1 MTGVPNSRR
10 PLESLPAAV
19 AVAGTAL
26 VLVAFVSMA
35 ARGRPVEAIFGHWM
49 IHNGPTGVISLWL
62 GYLVTRREPNHR
74 AGWLLVA
81 IGALSAVHVGL
92 VALVDHRMIAAGVA
106 HSGQRFEAVVPS
118 SMPLDVMIPMWFSA
132 WLWIPVLVMAVTVF
146 LLVFPDGELPRGRR
160 RYGFHLSIAAATTLS
175 LAYMVETWPWADD
188 PIIMSDSI
196 GRNRLA
202 ASLLMVG
209 GTLLVMA
216 VVLSISTLVG
226 RWRNADLEQRRRMRP
241 VVFTAIAFAVLGV
254 TLYPW
259 QWVWIP
265 TALVLIWTL
274 LGSYAF
280 AIARYRLHDLDI
292 FVSRAAVAAVL
303 AVTLTATYLAIVVGV
318 GQLAGRGRENTLLPL
333 VAAAV
338 VAVAFDPLRRRVRR
352 LVDRLLYG
360 HDHDA
365 YEVLHGIADRL
376 RSASSAEDVLTDIAQ
391 LLVRGTGAEQ
401 IEIVTTVRGT
411 DRVLATDG
419 QSDRPDALWAV
430 PVVHEHDHL
439 GHVRVFARSTADL
452 APGASSLVEDAAAT
466 LGVVLRNAQL
476 TVDLEEQVRALRRS
490 SERLLHAHDEARRS
504 LERDIHDGAQARL
517 IALKIRLGM
526 AGRQAA
532 ATGDRE
538 LTAMLDGTCAEIDRA
553 IHTLRSLGHGL
564 RPSALEGAGM
574 AAAIRS
580 EARGLPMDVIVEAP
594 AVGRYDPAVE
604 SAVFFSCLE
613 AIQNSA
619 KHGRA
624 DQVHVQL
631 SNGSDGLTFS
641 VTDDGTGFDP
651 EHTPDGNGLTNVRD
665 RVTSLGGDVRI
676 EAAAGRGTTVTGHVP
691 VQPLVSER

>member
-1 MTGVPNSRR
+1 MTGVTTSRR
-10 PLESLPAAV
+10 SLEHLPATV
-19 AVAGTAL
+19 AVVGTAL
-26 VLVAFVSMA
+26 VLVAFFSMT

-62 GYLVTRREPNHR
+62 GYLVTRRERHHR

-118 SMPLDVMIPMWFSA
+118 SMPLDVMIPLWFSA

-160 RYGFHLSIAAATTLS
+160 RFGFHLSIAAATTLS
-175 LAYMVETWPWADD
+175 LAYMAETWVWSDD
-188 PIIMSDSI
+188 PIVMGDSI
-196 GRNRLA
+196 GRNRLVT
-202 ASLLMVG
+202 SLLLVG
-209 GTLLVMA
+209 GALLIVS

-254 TLYPW
+254 ALYPW

-265 TALVLIWTL
+265 TALILIWTL

-280 AIARYRLHDLDI
+280 AIARYRLHELDI

-318 GQLAGRGRENTLLPL
+318 GQLAGRGRDNSLIPL
-333 VAAAV
+333 VAAGV
-338 VAVAFDPLRRRVRR
+338 VAVAFDPLRRSVRR
-352 LVDRLLYG
+352 LVDRLIYG

-376 RSASSAEDVLTDIAQ
+376 RSSSDEGVLTDIAQ

-419 QSDRPDALWAV
+419 QTDRPDAIWAV
-430 PVVHEHDHL
+430 PVVHEHEHL
-439 GHVRVFARSTADL
+439 GHVSVFARSTADL

-490 SERLLHAHDEARRS
+490 SERLVHAHDEARRS

-526 AGRQAA
+526 AERQAA
-532 ATGDRE
+532 GAGDGE
-538 LTAMLDGTCAEIDRA
+538 LAALLDGTCAEIDGA

-564 RPSALEGAGM
+564 RPSALDGAGL

-594 AVGRYDPAVE
+594 DLGRYDPAVE

-624 DQVHVQL
+624 DQVRVHL
-631 SNGSDGLTFS
+631 SNGSGGLTFS
-641 VTDDGTGFDP
+641 ISDDGTGFDP
-651 EHTPDGNGLTNVRD
+651 VHTPDGNGFTNLRD

-676 EAAAGRGTTVTGHVP
+676 EAATGIGTTVTGHVP

>member
-1 MTGVPNSRR
+1 MTGVPTSRR
-10 PLESLPAAV
+10 SQEHLPSAV
-19 AVAGTAL
+19 AVVGTAL
-26 VLVAFVSMA
+26 VLVAFVSMT

-62 GYLVTRREPNHR
+62 GYLVTRREPHHR

-92 VALVDHRMIAAGVA
+92 VALVDHQMIAAGVG
-106 HSGQRFEAVVPS
+106 HSGQRFEAVAPS
-118 SMPLDVMIPMWFSA
+118 SLPLDVMIPMWFSA
-132 WLWIPVLVMAVTVF
+132 WLWIPVLVMAFTVF
-146 LLVFPDGELPRGRR
+146 LLVFPDGELPRDRR
-160 RYGFHLSIAAATTLS
+160 RLGFPLSIAATTALS
-175 LAYMVETWPWADD
+175 IAYMVETWPWASD
-188 PIIMSDSI
+188 PIIMGDSI
-196 GRNRLA
+196 GRNRLVI
-202 ASLLMVG
+202 SLLMVG
-209 GTLLVMA
+209 GSLLIVA
-216 VVLSISTLVG
+216 VVLSISTLAE
-226 RWRNADLEQRRRMRP
+226 RWRNADPEQRRRMRP

-254 TLYPW
+254 ALFPW
-259 QWVWIP
+259 QWLWTPV
-265 TALVLIWTL
+265 ALILIWTL

-318 GQLAGRGRENTLLPL
+318 GQLAGRGRDNSLLPL
-333 VAAAV
+333 VAAGV
-338 VAVAFDPLRRRVRR
+338 VAVAFDPLRRSVRR
-352 LVDRLLYG
+352 LVDRLIYG
-360 HDHDA
+360 HDRDA

-376 RSASSAEDVLTDIAQ
+376 RSSSDDGVLTDIAQ

-401 IEIVTTVRGT
+401 IEIATTVRGT
-411 DRVLATDG
+411 DRILATDG
-419 QSDRPDALWAV
+419 HTDRPDALWAV

-476 TVDLEEQVRALRRS
+476 TVDLQEQVRALRRS
-490 SERLLHAHDEARRS
+490 SERLVHAHDEARRS

-526 AGRQAA
+526 AERKAA
-532 ATGDRE
+532 STGDGE
-538 LTAMLDGTCAEIDRA
+538 LTALLGGTCAEIDGA

-564 RPSALEGAGM
+564 RPSALGGAGL
-574 AAAIRS
+574 AAAIRC
-580 EARGLPMDVIVEAP
+580 EARGLPMDVIVDAP
-594 AVGRYDPAVE
+594 DVGRYDPAVE

-624 DQVHVQL
+624 DQVRVQL
-631 SNGSDGLTFS
+631 SSRSGGLTFS
-641 VTDDGTGFDP
+641 ITDDGTGFDP
-651 EHTPDGNGLTNVRD
+651 ERTTDGTGFTNVRD
-665 RVTSLGGDVRI
+665 RVTSLGGEVRI
-676 EAAAGRGTTVTGHVP
+676 EAATGCGTTVTGHVP
-691 VQPLVSER
+691 IQPLVSER

>member
-1 MTGVPNSRR
+1 MTGGPTSRR
-10 PLESLPAAV
+10 SLEHLPSAV

-62 GYLVTRREPNHR
+62 GYLVLRREPHHL

-81 IGALSAVHVGL
+81 IGALSAVHVGM

-132 WLWIPVLVMAVTVF
+132 WLWIPVLVMAITVF
-146 LLVFPDGELPRGRR
+146 LLVFPDGELPRDRR
-160 RYGFHLSIAAATTLS
+160 RYGLHLSIAAATALS
-175 LAYMVETWPWADD
+175 FAYMAETWPWGDD
-188 PIIMSDSI
+188 PIVMSDSI

-202 ASLLMVG
+202 TSLLMAG
-209 GTLLVMA
+209 ATALIMA

-254 TLYPW
+254 ALYPW

-265 TALVLIWTL
+265 TALVLIWAL

-333 VAAAV
+333 VAAGV
-338 VAVAFDPLRRRVRR
+338 VAVAFDPLRRSVRR

-365 YEVLHGIADRL
+365 YEVLHGIAARL
-376 RSASSAEDVLTDIAQ
+376 RSSSDEGVLADIAQ
-391 LLVRGTGAEQ
+391 LLVRGTGAEK
-401 IEIVTTVRGT
+401 IEIVTTVRGA
-411 DRVLATDG
+411 DRILATDG
-419 QSDRPDALWAV
+419 QSDRPDALWTV
-430 PVVHEHDHL
+430 PVTHEHDRL
-439 GHVRVFARSTADL
+439 GHVGVFARSTADL
-452 APGASSLVEDAAAT
+452 APGASSLVADAAAT

-490 SERLLHAHDEARRS
+490 SERLVHAHDEARRS

-526 AGRQAA
+526 AERRAA
-532 ATGDRE
+532 SAGDAE
-538 LTAMLDGTCAEIDRA
+538 LTAMLDGTCAEIDGA

-564 RPSALEGAGM
+564 RPSALEGAGL

-580 EARGLPMDVIVEAP
+580 EARGLPMDVVVEAP

-619 KHGRA
+619 KHGGA
-624 DQVHVQL
+624 DRVRVHL
-631 SNGSDGLTFS
+631 SNGSGGLTFS

-651 EHTPDGNGLTNVRD
+651 EHTPDGNGLANLRD
-665 RVTSLGGDVRI
+665 RVTSLGGEVRI
-676 EAAAGRGTTVTGHVP
+676 EAETGRGTTVTGRVP